1 MKRSSRG
8 LSDLVKCERFG
19 TDLASDAY
27 QDTGMTKKKKT
38 LIESA
43 RTTIASVKKEMEMS
57 RLTESVRNDS
67 GYQAELGAETPVRSG
82 KSSSPQSKI

>member
-19 TDLASDAY
+19 TDLANDAY
-27 QDTGMTKKKKT
+27 QYTGMTKKKKT